1 MSRSGYG
8 SSNHPDP
15 DLPDV
20 RLPEMEIRILPTLK
34 KQVRPPYFIRQGY
47 CIYIQS
53 NRDWI
58 E

>member
-34 KQVRPPYFIRQGY
+34 KTGKTAIFHSPRILYLYTV
-47 CIYIQS
+47 
-53 NRDWI
+53 
-58 E
+58 